1 MFIYFIVCLL
11 IVVFVVI
18 FSAYGLTIISL
29 ESVVTNAVETFLAER
44 KKLLQEQYSSS
55 QEDVAILSSES
66 DVTGTTPRIS
76 VNPSSSTE
84 LLVSSTQTATS
95 EKGKAGKKEEGKADK
110 THKEEVI
117 KKEKRGEEKEEDQK
131 DNVGEEREGEK
142 EEQEEES
149 PPSEGAS
156 AIVGEQVSHEQM
168 MLVSPEIVPIHENP
182 TLSTFSQTLYDSK
195 TSFLS
200 SYHHWLGWVA
210 RPTVPWLVEK
220 FLMMKS

>member
-1 MFIYFIVCLL
+1 ML

-44 KKLLQEQYSSS
+44 KKLLQEQQSSS

-76 VNPSSSTE
+76 INPSSSTE

-95 EKGKAGKKEEGKADK
+95 ERGKAGKKEEGKVDK
-110 THKEEVI
+110 THNYKEEVI

-142 EEQEEES
+142 EEQEEQEEES

-168 MLVSPEIVPIHENP
+168 MLVSPEIALIRENP
-182 TLSTFSQTLYDSK
+182 NFSQTLYDSK
-195 TSFLS
+195 TTFLS